1 MKTMLPF
8 LKRPT
13 RRLTRLARKSSKWPI
28 GYAIIAGVLLTR
40 WVGLFS
46 SLELLTLDFLLR
58 NRPAESPD
66 EQVVVIVFDR
76 NTVQSQSDF
85 EELSE
90 QKIAQ
95 LLNIIFSVD
104 PAAVGLNIFLGE
116 NEVDPGREQ
125 LIALFEAHP
134 NLIGVEKVLP
144 PRAIAPPKDIS
155 SEIIEEQF
163 APNDIP
169 LDQDGRIRRTFLGVY
184 LPDNDDDPQNNQL
197 RFSFSFK
204 LAEAYLEAQGYTLE
218 NHPDNPEIPVFK
230 HTGKAGIKAIPILHK
245 NSGGYFHEENISE
258 LQSLLNFRSGSESF
272 QIVEAKQVLNR

>member
-1 MKTMLPF
+1 MLPF

-144 PRAIAPPKDIS
+144 PR
-155 SEIIEEQF
+155 
-163 APNDIP
+163 
-169 LDQDGRIRRTFLGVY
+169 
-184 LPDNDDDPQNNQL
+184 
-197 RFSFSFK
+197 
-204 LAEAYLEAQGYTLE
+204 
-218 NHPDNPEIPVFK
+218 
-230 HTGKAGIKAIPILHK
+230 
-245 NSGGYFHEENISE
+245 
-258 LQSLLNFRSGSESF
+258 
-272 QIVEAKQVLNR
+272 